1 MAVTAWSFYR
11 HFIRQ
16 VLTGNIDMSGTGT
29 TFRMVLCNSA
39 SNAESTALLS
49 SYGSLTGELATDNG
63 YTAEGKALAGVNL
76 SIKTTTSIFSW
87 LFNTVV
93 FTAAAGSAMTGV
105 KYVVIRTAT
114 SSILVAYSRLSTA
127 EITVPAGNELHI
139 GPEAAS
145 VHFEMQFG

>member
-1 MAVTAWSFYR
+1 MAVTAWSYYR

-16 VLTGNIDMSGTGT
+16 VLTGNVDMSGTGT
-29 TFRMVLCNSA
+29 AFRMVLCSSA
-39 SNAESTALLS
+39 SNAENVATLS

-63 YTAEGKALAGVNL
+63 YTQEGKPLANVNL
-76 SIKTTTSIFSW
+76 SLKATTSIFSW
-87 LFNTVV
+87 LFDTVV

-139 GPEAAS
+139 GPESSA